1 MASEKIGRYIIK
13 SELGRGGMATVY
25 HAYDPNFERDVAI
38 KVLPAAF
45 LHDPQFRVRFEREA
59 KMIALLEHPAIVPV
73 YDFGEQEGQPYIV
86 MRYMSGGSLADR
98 LSQGAI
104 PFEETSRIIA
114 RLAPALD
121 VAHARGI
128 IHRDIK
134 PGNVLFDQY
143 GNAFLSDFGI
153 ARLTQQAATTI
164 TGESI
169 VGTPAYMSPE
179 QVQGTK
185 TIDGR
190 SDIYAM
196 GVLVYQML
204 TGHIPYQADTP
215 AKIMLMHILEPVP
228 CISDERADLPL
239 GSEDIIS
246 RAMAKDPTDRYATTA
261 ELASSMEVVVRN
273 PKSPAQA
280 QRAAPIDQTIV
291 SGATVVASPKTPAPV
306 RGAPMRGAP
315 ASDTSTLPAGARIPV
330 QAVTAAPPLPRRS
343 FTLPIALMAIL
354 LLGGAAVGAFLI
366 FGRQGNALALLGGGQ
381 ATATVAPRLEAS
393 VTPLPPSET
402 PAPKA
407 TASVPVAVVAT
418 PTAAEPTAA
427 STSTTAPTETPTP
440 LPVGPVIGG
449 ADMIAFLN
457 GSNVW
462 VANLDGSQLKQL
474 TSDGTSKT
482 SLQWTPDGQALTY
495 VSGKCVQMVSLES
508 ATVENLAC
516 LNYIDSLT
524 SFDISPDGSRA
535 AITVDKQMYIV
546 PFDTARLKEVETRG
560 DLVEMA
566 ECKDFAPYAK
576 NLITQVRWSKDSTTL
591 AAKLIANMGGGKQGN
606 IVQLF
611 RVDFCAPNP
620 RAEDNFPP
628 PRFTMPGFDKKP
640 VIQNY
645 AWDGTILFAL
655 NNIVR
660 NEGFGDLYLYNS
672 DLHKAYEKVNPVG
685 NVCCYRDPHFS
696 PDGTYLLF
704 AFQNYMEGSSSQ
716 TQIFYIPYASIG
728 SSATYDPLPLPPI
741 TDPREAPWPVLRPV
755 QGG

>member
-104 PFEETSRIIA
+104 PFDESSHIIA

-196 GVLVYQML
+196 GVLIYQML

-239 GSEDIIS
+239 GSEEIIS
-246 RAMAKDPTDRYATTA
+246 RAMAKDPTDRYMTTA
-261 ELASSMEVVVRN
+261 ELASNMEEVVHN
-273 PKSPAQA
+273 LQA
-280 QRAAPIDQTIV
+280 PVHVQRASPIDRTLV
-291 SGATVVASPKTPAPV
+291 SGATVVAAPKTHPPL
-306 RGAPMRGAP
+306 RGAP
-315 ASDTSTLPAGARIPV
+315 ASNTSTLPVGARIPV
-330 QAVTAAPPLPRRS
+330 QAESVALPVRRRS
-343 FTLPIALMAIL
+343 FTLPIALIAIL
-354 LLGGAAVGAFLI
+354 LIGGAAVGGFFI
-366 FGRQGNALALLGGGQ
+366 FGRQGSPLAGLGGGQ
-381 ATATVAPRLEAS
+381 ATATAASRLETSPTAALPPSQTTAPQATTNIPVAMVAS
-393 VTPLPPSET
+393 PTVAEPTLALTDTPLPSEMPS
-402 PAPKA
+402 
-407 TASVPVAVVAT
+407 
-418 PTAAEPTAA
+418 
-427 STSTTAPTETPTP
+427 P
-440 LPVGPVIGG
+440 LPVRPVIGG
-449 ADMIAFLN
+449 ADMLAFLS

-474 TSDGTSKT
+474 TRDGTSKT

-495 VSGKCVQMVSLES
+495 VSGNCVQTVSPES
-508 ATVENLAC
+508 AAVEDLVC
-516 LNYIDSLT
+516 VNYIDSLT
-524 SFDISPDGSRA
+524 SFDIAPDGSRA

-546 PFDTARLKEVETRG
+546 PFDTARLKEVNTRG
-560 DLVEMA
+560 DLIEMA

-606 IVQLF
+606 IIQLF

-645 AWDGTILFAL
+645 AWDGAVLFAL
-655 NNIVR
+655 NNNVR
-660 NEGFGDLYLYNS
+660 NEGFGNLYIYNTEQ
-672 DLHKAYEKVNPVG
+672 HKVYEKVDPVG
-685 NVCCYRDPHFS
+685 NGCCYRDAHFS
-696 PDGTYLLF
+696 PDGSYLLF
-704 AFQNYMEGSSSQ
+704 AYQSYAAGSSSQ
-716 TQIFYIPYASIG
+716 TQLFYIPYASIG
-728 SSATYDPLPLPPI
+728 SSAIYDPLPLPPI
-741 TDPREAPWPVLRPV
+741 SDPREAPWPVLRPA
-755 QGG
+755 QGE

>member
-1 MASEKIGRYIIK
+1 
-13 SELGRGGMATVY
+13 
-25 HAYDPNFERDVAI
+25 
-38 KVLPAAF
+38 

-104 PFEETSRIIA
+104 PFEETSRVIA

-153 ARLTQQAATTI
+153 ARLTQQSATTI

-228 CISDERADLPL
+228 SISVERADLPL
-239 GSEDIIS
+239 GSEEIIS

-261 ELASSMEVVVRN
+261 ELATDMEEVARN
-273 PKSPAQA
+273 PQVLVQV
-280 QRAAPIDQTIV
+280 QRASPIDQTIV
-291 SGATVVASPKTPAPV
+291 SGATVVAAPKTHTPS
-306 RGAPMRGAP
+306 RGAP
-315 ASDTSTLPAGARIPV
+315 AGRMLASDSSTLPAGARIPV
-330 QAVTAAPPLPRRS
+330 QAEIIAPPVTRRS
-343 FTLPIALMAIL
+343 LALPIVLIAML
-354 LLGGAAVGAFLI
+354 LIGGAAVGAFLI
-366 FGRQGNALALLGGGQ
+366 FGRQGNPLASLAGQ
-381 ATATVAPRLEAS
+381 ASATVAPRLEPS
-393 VTPLPPSET
+393 ITPLPPTNT
-402 PAPKA
+402 PAPLA
-407 TASVPVAVVAT
+407 TTSVPIAMVAT
-418 PTAAEPTAA
+418 SATVEATLVLTDTPIP
-427 STSTTAPTETPTP
+427 SETPTP
-440 LPVGPVIGG
+440 LPVRQVIGG
-449 ADMIAFLN
+449 ADMLAFLS

-482 SLQWTPDGQALTY
+482 SLQWTPDGQALTF

-516 LNYIDSLT
+516 LSYIDSLT
-524 SFDISPDGSRA
+524 SFDIAPDGSRA

-546 PFDTARLKEVETRG
+546 PFDAARLKEVETRG

-576 NLITQVRWSKDSTTL
+576 NLVTQVRWSKDSTTL

-606 IVQLF
+606 IIQLF
-611 RVDFCAPNP
+611 HVDFCAPNP

-645 AWDGTILFAL
+645 AWDGATLFAL
-655 NNIVR
+655 NNNVR
-660 NEGFGDLYLYNS
+660 NEGFGDLFIYNT
-672 DLHKAYEKVNPVG
+672 DLHKVYEKVDPVG
-685 NVCCYRDPHFS
+685 NGCCYRDAHFS
-696 PDGTYLLF
+696 PDGSYLLF
-704 AFQNYMEGSSSQ
+704 AYQSYAAGSDSQ
-716 TQIFYIPYASIG
+716 TQLFYIPYASIG

-741 TDPREAPWPVLRPV
+741 IDPREAPWPVLRPA